1 MKSVTRATR
10 IIDRRASKQNRV
22 PAAGRGQILH
32 ARNDRPSSGSRRE
45 PTSPRVAGR
54 SFKSGGA
61 ARAFF
66 AAAPLFVL
74 AACGGSDALPTDG
87 GANYPRDVKF
97 DGQHVCCVDVVPR
110 QPDAPIDVPHACCDV
125 VPSQPDA
132 PTPDGGPWYVDG
144 PKLDV
149 GPPRQ
154 PDGPAPIDVHSSWV
168 DGRDL
173 YACWQAPFYTSPGCS
188 DVRPKMACTSTDGGS
203 SSAMLLYCGCSGKTG
218 TFSVIDGTLG
228 AFEAYQFEGCCPG
241 SIVTSSFGTY
251 LCTRVMDGGSLDVF
265 PADVPVP
272 DGPAMPIDAP
282 AGAID
287 GGMGAVDGGPVP

>member
-1 MKSVTRATR
+1 MKSETRATR
-10 IIDRRASKQNRV
+10 IVGRWCSKQNR
-22 PAAGRGQILH
+22 R
-32 ARNDRPSSGSRRE
+32 
-45 PTSPRVAGR
+45 
-54 SFKSGGA
+54 GA
-61 ARAFF
+61 ARVFL
-66 AAAPLFVL
+66 AAAPLFAL

-97 DGQHVCCVDVVPR
+97 DGQHVCCVDVVPS

-132 PTPDGGPWYVDG
+132 PIDG
-144 PKLDV
+144 PLFIDGPQLDV
-149 GPPRQ
+149 GSPRQ
-154 PDGPAPIDVHSSWV
+154 PDAPAPIDVHSSWV

-188 DVRPKMACTSTDGGS
+188 NVQPKMACTSSDGGS

-228 AFEAYQFEGCCPG
+228 AFETYQFEGCCPG
-241 SIVTSSFGTY
+241 SIVSSSFGTY

-265 PADVPVP
+265 PLDVPVP
-272 DGPAMPIDAP
+272 DDAL
-282 AGAID
+282 D
-287 GGMGAVDGGPVP
+287 GGMAPVDGVP